1 MREYNNA
8 QEEEAFG
15 VGAASLIPWEAFFR
29 NINAGRTID
38 ELAETYEL
46 SQPLITYR
54 IKITGA
60 YKLYCARQR
69 ARG

>member
-1 MREYNNA
+1 MRDYDKA

-15 VGAASLIPWEAFFR
+15 VGAAALIPWEAFFR
-29 NINAGRTID
+29 GINAGRTVD

-46 SQPLITYR
+46 SEQLTTYR